1 MKLNETCELM
11 VSNDYKDRFKAEYYQ
26 LDNRI
31 EGLHKMLIKYQ
42 DGTLKFSPVCSY
54 DLLNSQ
60 LKIMELYR
68 GILEERAVKEEVEL

>member
-1 MKLNETCELM
+1 MKLNDTCELM

-31 EGLHKMLIKYQ
+31 NGLKNMLIKYQ
-42 DGTLKFSPVCSY
+42 DGTLKFAPTCSY

-60 LKIMELYR
+60 LKIMELYK

>member
-1 MKLNETCELM
+1 MKLNDTCELM

-31 EGLHKMLIKYQ
+31 NGLKNMLIKYQ
-42 DGTLKFSPVCSY
+42 DGTLKFAPNCSY

-68 GILEERAVKEEVEL
+68 EILEERAVKEEVEL

>member
-1 MKLNETCELM
+1 MKLNDTCELM
-11 VSNDYKDRFKAEYYQ
+11 VSNDYKDRFRAEYYQ

>member
-11 VSNDYKDRFKAEYYQ
+11 VSNDYKDRFRAEYYQ

>member
-1 MKLNETCELM
+1 MKLSDTCELM
-11 VSNDYKDRFKAEYYQ
+11 VGNDYKNRFKAEYYQ

-31 EGLHKMLIKYQ
+31 NGLKNMLIKYQ
-42 DGTLKFSPVCSY
+42 DGALEFEPTCSY

-68 GILEERAVKEEVEL
+68 GILEERAIKEEVEL

>member
-1 MKLNETCELM
+1 MKLINTCDLM
-11 VSNDYKDRFKAEYYQ
+11 VSDDYQDRFKAEYYQ

-31 EGLHKMLIKYQ
+31 NGLKNMLIKYQ
-42 DGTLKFSPVCSY
+42 DGTLKFEPNSSY

>member
-31 EGLHKMLIKYQ
+31 NGLKNMLIKYQ
-42 DGTLKFSPVCSY
+42 DGTLKFEPTCSY

-68 GILEERAVKEEVEL
+68 EILEERAVKEEVEL

>member
-1 MKLNETCELM
+1 MKLNETYELM

-31 EGLHKMLIKYQ
+31 NGLKNMLIKYQ
-42 DGTLKFSPVCSY
+42 DRTLKFAPKCSY

-68 GILEERAVKEEVEL
+68 GILEKRAVKEEVEL